1 MRFKTHVLKESK
13 HKDLVS
19 CVGWTTADE
28 LYSSGD
34 DHSILKWN
42 LLSDETTQVAQL
54 PAENFPTDINWFPRG
69 GGGKKQSQSDLFVL
83 TSTDGKFH
91 LISRNGRIE
100 KSVEAHRGAVLSGRW
115 SFDGSAMVTV
125 GEDGQVKIWSRSGM
139 LRSTL
144 VQAGTPVYSVAWS
157 PDSDH
162 ILHTSG
168 KQLVIKPLQAAAK
181 PIQWKAHDGVVLK
194 VDWNSI
200 NNIIISGGEDCKYK
214 VWDSYGRLLYSS
226 MLHEYPITSIS
237 WAPNGQLFA
246 VGSFN
251 TLRLCDKT
259 GWSYSLEKPN
269 TGSIFNIA
277 WSSDGT
283 QLAGACGNGQV
294 FFAHVIERR
303 LEWKNFEVTVTDK
316 KSILVRD
323 VTNNIK
329 ESLDFRDRIIKTSLA
344 FNHLVVATT
353 SQCYIYSVR
362 NWNTPMIFDLKN
374 GNITLIVQT
383 EKQFLLVDDAGLQVY
398 SYEGRLTCVPKYQN
412 LRSDV
417 LNEQTCAISNDTLAI
432 KDRKDEK
439 AIHLFETQ
447 TGKLV
452 GSGQP
457 LQHMLEVMEI
467 ALSQCGST
475 CDRQLAIIDKNRDLY
490 ITPIKH
496 IGPAEK
502 LVKLGTM
509 ITTVAWNDKTNML
522 AAFQDGRFIVWY
534 YPSAVYVDQS
544 ILSKTLLE
552 KDSSDFGK
560 NPHIVSFLENHC
572 TMRRADGSP
581 CSTIISPYPSMLH
594 KYASESKWDDAIRL
608 CRFVKDTVLWA
619 CLATMAAHAKDL
631 NTAETAYAAIDE
643 ADKVQ
648 YINHI
653 KEIPSQEGRNA
664 AMALFCRQPQEADT
678 ILLQA
683 GLIYRAIQ
691 MNIDLFNWDR
701 ALELAVKHKTHV
713 DTVLA
718 YRQKYL
724 NNFGRIEK
732 SKRFLQYTQGLEQL
746 DLAEGQLQE
755 ETLSSKPH
763 RTKLWRSLKCSQS
776 RTGPKQIKKVL
787 IANRG
792 EIACRVMKTAK
803 KMGIRTVAVYS
814 DADENSMHVDMA
826 DEAFYIGAAASRESY
841 LKMEKIIEVAKKSGA
856 QAIHPGYGFLS
867 EKPEFAELCDKE
879 GVIFIGPPPAAIR
892 DMGIKS
898 TSKQIMSDAGVPII
912 DGYHGEDQSDERL
925 KQEADRIGYPVMLKA
940 VRGGGGKGMRVIM
953 TPEEFDAALESAKR
967 ESLKSFNDETMLVEK
982 FVNTPRHVEVQVF
995 ADTFGNTVYLFERDC
1010 SVQRRHQKIIEEAP
1024 APGMSS
1030 EVQRKLGEAA
1040 VRAARAVGYVG
1051 AGTVEFI
1058 MDRDQS
1064 FYFMEMNTRL
1074 QVEHPVTEMI
1084 TGQDLVEWQ
1093 LRVASGES
1101 LPLSQEDIRLTGHS
1115 FEARIYAEDPMSDF
1129 LPGAGPLLH
1138 LTTPHPSDRIRVE
1151 TGVRQGD
1158 VVSVHYD
1165 PLIAKLVV
1173 WSENRGQALSLL
1185 KESLQQYHIV
1195 GLSTNIGF
1203 LTSLCDHHHFKNGDV
1218 HTEFIKQHYQDL
1230 FPAKSLLHHETL
1242 AQACVGLLLLERE
1255 EKEKQALE
1263 CSDPYS
1269 EWNSSNNFRANCVA
1283 KRRIQLY
1290 DGDKKASVIVANKKD
1305 GSFTLEIDGHYLHT
1319 KGKLRSENSR
1329 NCLTASIDGRI
1340 FKSWLVD
1347 QEGTINLFTKDD
1359 CHTLRRPVLSFIKGG
1374 LSTVSQ
1380 GSALA
1385 PMTGT
1390 IVKVLVE
1397 QGQHVEEGETLVI
1410 MEAMKMEVEWCIVV
1424 MKSYA
1429 YQWLKNH
1436 MLDQVFCF

>member
-1 MRFKTHVLKESK
+1 MAF
-13 HKDLVS
+13 
-19 CVGWTTADE
+19 
-28 LYSSGD
+28 
-34 DHSILKWN
+34 IL
-42 LLSDETTQVAQL
+42 
-54 PAENFPTDINWFPRG
+54 G
-69 GGGKKQSQSDLFVL
+69 
-83 TSTDGKFH
+83 
-91 LISRNGRIE
+91 RNG
-100 KSVEAHRGAVLSGRW
+100 W
-115 SFDGSAMVTV
+115 
-125 GEDGQVKIWSRSGM
+125 
-139 LRSTL
+139 
-144 VQAGTPVYSVAWS
+144 AGFR
-157 PDSDH
+157 
-162 ILHTSG
+162 HTSR
-168 KQLVIKPLQAAAK
+168 
-181 PIQWKAHDGVVLK
+181 
-194 VDWNSI
+194 
-200 NNIIISGGEDCKYK
+200 C
-214 VWDSYGRLLYSS
+214 
-226 MLHEYPITSIS
+226 
-237 WAPNGQLFA
+237 
-246 VGSFN
+246 
-251 TLRLCDKT
+251 
-259 GWSYSLEKPN
+259 
-269 TGSIFNIA
+269 
-277 WSSDGT
+277 
-283 QLAGACGNGQV
+283 
-294 FFAHVIERR
+294 
-303 LEWKNFEVTVTDK
+303 
-316 KSILVRD
+316 
-323 VTNNIK
+323 
-329 ESLDFRDRIIKTSLA
+329 
-344 FNHLVVATT
+344 
-353 SQCYIYSVR
+353 
-362 NWNTPMIFDLKN
+362 
-374 GNITLIVQT
+374 
-383 EKQFLLVDDAGLQVY
+383 
-398 SYEGRLTCVPKYQN
+398 
-412 LRSDV
+412 
-417 LNEQTCAISNDTLAI
+417 
-432 KDRKDEK
+432 
-439 AIHLFETQ
+439 
-447 TGKLV
+447 
-452 GSGQP
+452 
-457 LQHMLEVMEI
+457 
-467 ALSQCGST
+467 
-475 CDRQLAIIDKNRDLY
+475 
-490 ITPIKH
+490 
-496 IGPAEK
+496 
-502 LVKLGTM
+502 
-509 ITTVAWNDKTNML
+509 
-522 AAFQDGRFIVWY
+522 
-534 YPSAVYVDQS
+534 
-544 ILSKTLLE
+544 
-552 KDSSDFGK
+552 
-560 NPHIVSFLENHC
+560 
-572 TMRRADGSP
+572 
-581 CSTIISPYPSMLH
+581 
-594 KYASESKWDDAIRL
+594 
-608 CRFVKDTVLWA
+608 
-619 CLATMAAHAKDL
+619 
-631 NTAETAYAAIDE
+631 
-643 ADKVQ
+643 
-648 YINHI
+648 
-653 KEIPSQEGRNA
+653 
-664 AMALFCRQPQEADT
+664 
-678 ILLQA
+678 
-683 GLIYRAIQ
+683 
-691 MNIDLFNWDR
+691 
-701 ALELAVKHKTHV
+701 
-713 DTVLA
+713 
-718 YRQKYL
+718 
-724 NNFGRIEK
+724 
-732 SKRFLQYTQGLEQL
+732 
-746 DLAEGQLQE
+746 
-755 ETLSSKPH
+755 

-841 LKMEKIIEVAKKSGA
+841 LKMEKIMEVAKKSGA

-1158 VVSVHYD
+1158 EVSVHYD

-1230 FPAKSLLHHETL
+1230 FPATSLLHHETL

-1340 FKSWLVD
+1340 FKSWLID

-1397 QGQHVEEGETLVI
+1397 PGQHVDEGETLVI
-1410 MEAMKMEVEWCIVV
+1410 MEAMKMEHVIRAPKAGFV
-1424 MKSYA
+1424 
-1429 YQWLKNH
+1429 
-1436 MLDQVFCF
+1436 DQVFYFPGEAVDRHAQLVQFQE